1 MNALGQV
8 EPPSIGK
15 VRIKISETLFR
26 ISLDQVE
33 PPAIGEVRIRTSWPD
48 SETLFRISFDQ
59 VEPPSIGEDD
69 RGFPGGTRDRGCDGT
84 FSR

>member
-1 MNALGQV
+1 MNAVGQV
-8 EPPSIGK
+8 EPPSIGE
-15 VRIKISETLFR
+15 VRIEISWPESETLFR
-26 ISLDQVE
+26 IYL
-33 PPAIGEVRIRTSWPD
+33 
-48 SETLFRISFDQ
+48 DQ

>member
-1 MNALGQV
+1 MTISLDARGQV
-8 EPPSIGK
+8 EPPSIGE
-15 VRIKISETLFR
+15 VRIKISRPESEAEFR
-26 ISLDQVE
+26 ISLH
-33 PPAIGEVRIRTSWPD
+33 
-48 SETLFRISFDQ
+48 Q